1 MSNSLRDQL
10 IKAGVATEQ
19 HLKRAKA
26 NDRKHHRQANQQKRT
41 GGEAPKTEAARLAAE
56 AAAREK
62 ARAQAINRERQAEKN
77 QQAAEAQARD
87 MVVKSEISRPQSDKD
102 LAFNFTHGGKI
113 KKVYVNPD
121 LHKQLVAGKLAI
133 CRTRGRYRVVPV
145 DVARKVQPIAPYLV
159 AFLSDGKP
167 AEDPDYA
174 DHPIPD
180 DLMW

>member
-10 IKAGVATEQ
+10 IKAGLANDN

-26 NDRKHHRQANQQKRT
+26 GDRKQHRQANQQKRS
-41 GGEAPKTEAARLAAE
+41 GGPAPQSEAARLAAE

-62 ARAQAINRERQAEKN
+62 ARAQALNREMQQKKN
-77 QQAAEAQARD
+77 QEAAEAQARD
-87 MVVKSEISRPQSDKD
+87 LVVKSEISRPQSDKD
-102 LAFNFTHGGKI
+102 IAFNFMHGGKI
-113 KKVYVNPD
+113 KHVYVGPD
-121 LHKQLVAGKLAI
+121 LHKKLAAGELAV

-145 DVARKVQPIAPYLV
+145 EVARKVQPIAPYLV
-159 AFLSDGKP
+159 AFVADDKP
-167 AEDPDYA
+167 SEDPDYA